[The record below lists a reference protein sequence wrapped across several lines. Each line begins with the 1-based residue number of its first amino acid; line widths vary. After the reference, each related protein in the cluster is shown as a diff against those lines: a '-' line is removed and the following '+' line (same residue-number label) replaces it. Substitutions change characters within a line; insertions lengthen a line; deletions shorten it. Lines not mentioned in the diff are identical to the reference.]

1 MTTDFFDGTATTGST
16 IVFTGGVS
24 NSWIVG
30 LLVGAAGWGVTCFL
44 SWHHRSEESKELS
57 TGELWWY
64 IMGWENVEVLRGFM
78 NSNGVGEEDWKT
90 GKHTLSGELRM
101 CVHHSTIGIYWGF
114 LIKYWIPTLLTVV
127 LLSEFREKSY
137 NPYEGYPWGYLTV
150 GILIFSM
157 MVIVVALIAIFP
169 QWMARKDDDEE
180 DAPQA
185 GHASVKTH
193 SVGNVEMEQAVTGA
207 PAPE

>member
-1 MTTDFFDGTATTGST
+1 MKM
-16 IVFTGGVS
+16 
-24 NSWIVG
+24 
-30 LLVGAAGWGVTCFL
+30 LL
-44 SWHHRSEESKELS
+44 
-57 TGELWWY
+57 
-64 IMGWENVEVLRGFM
+64 
-78 NSNGVGEEDWKT
+78 
-90 GKHTLSGELRM
+90 
-101 CVHHSTIGIYWGF
+101 HHSTINFSWGF

-150 GILIFSM
+150 GVLIFSM

-193 SVGNVEMEQAVTGA
+193 SVGNVEMEQAATGA
-207 PAPE
+207 PAPERVTSASEGDAVNTTS